1 MSYNQNLKNGDPTI
15 DIILFLT
22 DKTKSPCFK
31 FSIELQRIVLMQ
43 VTWALIQY
51 KDVILPV

>member
-31 FSIELQRIVLMQ
+31 FSIELENCVDASNLVPDSI
-43 VTWALIQY
+43 
-51 KDVILPV
+51 